1 MENKQI
7 SDLLQLDQ
15 SPVRDFR
22 RALRSSDQ
30 AAFDD
35 LFLRI
40 REHAAAIKISGRTS
54 TIETII
60 LAMLLEEH
68 KEVTRLRRL
77 VEEDLNFGS
86 HI

>member
-1 MENKQI
+1 MDNKQI

-15 SPVRDFR
+15 SPVLDFR
-22 RALRSSDQ
+22 RALRRSDQ

-40 REHAAAIKISGRTS
+40 REHAAAIKVSGRTS
-54 TIETII
+54 TIETIL

-68 KEVTRLRRL
+68 KEVTRLRTL
-77 VEEDLNFGS
+77 LEEDLNFGS
-86 HI
+86 HA